1 MFSRIDELE
10 ERVKRLE
17 AVLGALL
24 QASAP
29 LEAARLQAL
38 LAELNAPITPGPD

>member
-17 AVLGALL
+17 SVMAALL
-24 QASAP
+24 QAGTP
-29 LEAARLQAL
+29 LEPARLQAL
-38 LAELNAPITPGPD
+38 LAELNAPIAPEPE

>member
-17 AVLGALL
+17 SVLAALL
-24 QASAP
+24 QAGTP
-29 LEAARLQAL
+29 LEPARIQAL
-38 LAELNAPITPGPD
+38 LAELNAPITPEPE

>member
-17 AVLGALL
+17 SVLGALL
-24 QASAP
+24 QAAPP
-29 LEAARLQAL
+29 LEPARLQAL
-38 LAELNAPITPGPD
+38 LAELNAPITPGPE